1 MFVEIEKEEKKEDVS
16 VFALDAWIN
25 EARKDGF
32 SLDEAMSILKKTNHY
47 GIIKKV
53 IKEINRCKTKEERLA
68 FKEFVLSAVDGRK
81 TTPDAFEGLFKLAQ
95 EGGYAREFLDVF
107 TKEKIYEEKDENVKA
122 FIAGVT
128 KIKNYSSVDLSEYD
142 IFIGKS
148 DKDEFRAFVLDKRTG
163 DCGSRYYINYPKRCV
178 FRNCEEVKFS
188 SRDDYS
194 MIEKLALEGVKS
206 VSFNGVKKM
215 PKWIDVSTCKEVD
228 FCGCDLSGLS
238 GLKFMDGAKVIFSRG
253 TKFPKVLDLSNIDE
267 VDLSNCVFSGVEEIK
282 FKEGAKVKFNR
293 AENLPTNIDF
303 TLFSEVSLDGCNL
316 KDFSDVQFRDGAK
329 VNLSYVKNAPKG
341 INLSKLSSVDLKGS
355 DVDTGVDFSSLDEV
369 DLSGQDLSN
378 WDNMIFKEGAKV
390 NLRGAKNFPKV
401 LDLSKIIVE
410 DMRGCDF
417 VGVEEIKFG
426 KSSTILLEEAIN
438 LPEVLD
444 FSEAVKVK
452 LNYCNLSKVKD
463 IKFKQGADICFDYTI
478 LPEKLDLSMV
488 TVSNKYDHLYNFR
501 ESNFKYVKEIKFRE
515 GEKAKFYYVREFP
528 KEIDLSALEK
538 IDFYD
543 VDWSN
548 TEKIKYHEN
557 ANVLMQW
564 GRGYSS
570 GLPETLDLSEISKV
584 ELSMDITDNCPKQI
598 KFKEGGDVELYLSI
612 YPEVLD
618 FSRCGKVNL
627 HERNVENIHRII
639 FRDRAQRD
647 IAFKDLSARFRTG
660 VYKKCKFVKS
670 YLSEAF
676 ERLGK
681 EDR

>member
-25 EARKDGF
+25 EARKNGF

-68 FKEFVLSAVDGRK
+68 FKEFVLSAIDGRK

-128 KIKNYSSVDLSEYD
+128 EIKNYYSVDLSEYD

-178 FRNCEEVKFS
+178 FRNCKEVNFD

-194 MIEKLALEGVKS
+194 MIEKLALEGIKS
-206 VSFNGVKKM
+206 VSFNGVKEM

-228 FCGCDLSGLS
+228 FGGCDLSGLS
-238 GLKFMDGAKVIFSRG
+238 SLKFMDGAKVIFSRG

-267 VDLSNCVFSGVEEIK
+267 IDLSNCDFSGVEEIK
-282 FKEGAKVKFNR
+282 FKEGAKVKFNH
-293 AENLPTNIDF
+293 AKNLPTNIDF
-303 TLFSEVSLDGCNL
+303 TLFSEVSLEGCNL

-329 VNLSYVKNAPKG
+329 VNLTYVKNAPKG

-410 DMRGCDF
+410 DMRECDF
-417 VGVEEIKFG
+417 VGVEEIKFS
-426 KSSTILLEEAIN
+426 KSKKIMLNEARN

-444 FSEAVKVK
+444 FSEAISVE
-452 LNYCNLSKVKD
+452 LRYCDLSKVKD
-463 IKFKQGADICFDYTI
+463 IKFKQGADVDIARTV
-478 LPEKLDLSMV
+478 LPEKLDISQISLSND
-488 TVSNKYDHLYNFR
+488 SFWGCDFAH
-501 ESNFKYVKEIKFRE
+501 VKEINFKDNSDAIFR
-515 GEKAKFYYVREFP
+515 YVKNFP
-528 KEIDLSALEK
+528 KNMDLSMLKKVSFFDTDLSKVE
-538 IDFYD
+538 
-543 VDWSN
+543 
-548 TEKIKYHEN
+548 EIKYHEQ
-557 ANVLMQW
+557 ASVHFEARFSDGMIF
-564 GRGYSS
+564 
-570 GLPETLDLSEISKV
+570 PEILDLSKVGQVIIKNYSK
-584 ELSMDITDNCPKQI
+584 ETPKQI
-598 KFKEGGDVELYLSI
+598 KFKDGANVELDLSV

-647 IAFKDLSARFRTG
+647 IAFKDLSERTRT
-660 VYKKCKFVKS
+660 VVCKKCKFVKS